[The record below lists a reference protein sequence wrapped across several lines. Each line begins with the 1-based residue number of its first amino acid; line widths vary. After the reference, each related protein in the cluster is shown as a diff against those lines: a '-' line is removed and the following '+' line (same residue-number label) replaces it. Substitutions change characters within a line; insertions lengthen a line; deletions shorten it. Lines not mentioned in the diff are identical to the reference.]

1 MSLSSRNV
9 SSSKLVCI
17 NGHLKRSNRSGLKRL
32 SCSRRLKREKMLIE
46 PAKEWHF
53 YRLIDGPQGRGYKKL

>member
-1 MSLSSRNV
+1 MARDRGV
-9 SSSKLVCI
+9 
-17 NGHLKRSNRSGLKRL
+17 NG
-32 SCSRRLKREKMLIE
+32 KMLIE